1 MQDARVTFYT
11 AAKCGFYKRG
21 EKEPSFGGLAG
32 TFQQLANWSNGLALS
47 LTKLT
52 DPAPD
57 ADTMPVYVL
66 EMRPCGNDWI
76 LACWNEVP
84 SADGNITSVSKD
96 SIVGAPQV
104 HLNEVV
110 ENSIPGYA
118 TYFWVIPDKNVVA
131 SIKFSD
137 FTTGL
142 KAMSAY
148 VNDFLALES
157 TYAIDAV
164 DAEGKSYI
172 AGYTDKADKIAT
184 AAKPKFQL
192 VTFNKKG
199 RRAYLLENHAKI
211 KRVLRV
217 GRVTLENVVDRTTFQ
232 SLVRFIRGDL
242 NRNSD
247 VEVGVHSARVE
258 LQYTPTEEELKA
270 MIEADDADDD
280 GSRWEDLGFELNGE
294 GSTIWLNRSR
304 ASDTFALNVELG
316 GSGVVKTEMLAQALH
331 AQRDQILQL
340 LEDA

>member
-21 EKEPSFGGLAG
+21 EKEPSFGGLAD

-148 VNDFLALES
+148 ANDFLALES

-164 DAEGKSYI
+164 DAEGKPYI